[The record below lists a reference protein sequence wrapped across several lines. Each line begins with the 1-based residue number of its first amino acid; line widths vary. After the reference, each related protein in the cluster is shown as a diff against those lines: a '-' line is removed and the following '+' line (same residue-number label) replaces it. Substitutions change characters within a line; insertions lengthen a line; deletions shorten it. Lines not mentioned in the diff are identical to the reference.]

1 MKPGRERNLQLIIC
15 EHSPMCMYQRMKERS
30 STQSQKD
37 AFCWA
42 MEQGKK
48 VIGCTI
54 SRNRRF
60 FQQRCCFN
68 EHEYAFEKNVL
79 DLVELPK
86 DRKAVGSK
94 FSKQRSKLIDLQ
106 NNTKLTLSLRVF
118 QISMALT
125 MIKPFPPVMRSES
138 IRTVIALAAQN
149 GLKLHQMDVTTAF
162 QNGEFDEVVYMKQ
175 PEGFIA
181 EGQEHLVCRLKRSI
195 YGLKQSPRCWNQ
207 TLDTET
213 WVLSRA
219 LVIPASTPPLAVYV
233 DDIVVAG
240 KSEQAIAN
248 LKSTIAKQFQVK
260 DWGNCTTFLKC
271 EKNLKTG
278 ETWFGALQIWNGQ
291 YVHICRSKYQ
301 ITQSYGRNR
310 NGRFSTLRVCSWQ
323 LTAYQ
328 SNWTRPDITFP
339 VSNVAR
345 FCANPTKQH
354 WTAVKRIMR
363 YLTKPW
369 SSTNCESCVGYSDWA
384 GDVND
389 RKSTSGYL
397 IKIGGTAVSCRS
409 NKQTCVAMSTA
420 EAEYTALACKL
431 SG

>member
-1 MKPGRERNLQLIIC
+1 M
-15 EHSPMCMYQRMKERS
+15 
-30 STQSQKD
+30 
-37 AFCWA
+37 
-42 MEQGKK
+42 
-48 VIGCTI
+48 
-54 SRNRRF
+54 
-60 FQQRCCFN
+60 
-68 EHEYAFEKNVL
+68 
-79 DLVELPK
+79 
-86 DRKAVGSK
+86 
-94 FSKQRSKLIDLQ
+94 
-106 NNTKLTLSLRVF
+106 
-118 QISMALT
+118 
-125 MIKPFPPVMRSES
+125 
-138 IRTVIALAAQN
+138 
-149 GLKLHQMDVTTAF
+149 
-162 QNGEFDEVVYMKQ
+162 
-175 PEGFIA
+175 
-181 EGQEHLVCRLKRSI
+181 
-195 YGLKQSPRCWNQ
+195 
-207 TLDTET
+207 
-213 WVLSRA
+213 
-219 LVIPASTPPLAVYV
+219 YV

-420 EAEYTALACKL
+420 EAEYTALACAAQQAIWMRQLTKDL
-431 SG
+431 QNEPTGPKVFHEDSNFYG